1 MTAKSNGKYPNNV
14 SFAQNKATESCCDK
28 RTVVL
33 KRGLEL
39 FSFLLSISGFF
50 IRDEAGHYSHL
61 QKLPNDIE
69 IYIIDPNGSHSLVG
83 GVEAG
88 IGGQAAEICRLQQ
101 SG

>member
-1 MTAKSNGKYPNNV
+1 MSAKSTLINA
-14 SFAQNKATESCCDK
+14 SFAQTKATEFCCDK
-28 RTVVL
+28 RAVML
-33 KRGLEL
+33 KRGLKL
-39 FSFLLSISGFF
+39 FSFLLAIKKRSGFF
-50 IRDEAGHYSHL
+50 IRDEAGHYTHL